1 MPPTSHPRGPFVGRD
16 LELKALARLVG
27 LGSDQL
33 RGAGVVVGGDAGV
46 GKTRLLS
53 ELVARAQEAGHTV
66 LVGHCLDVGD
76 SALPYLPFR
85 EMLDRFAT
93 AAPEVATALLEQ
105 HPAVSRLVP
114 GRAARFD
121 AEESL
126 GGDGGG
132 RTDRAGLFEG
142 VVGGL
147 RWLAERSPVLVVVED
162 LHWADASTRELLGYL
177 FARRE
182 VGVAVVGSY
191 RADDLHRRHPL
202 RPALA
207 EWLRLPGVSRELLAP
222 LPTADVRSLVQ
233 TLVEAPVSEEQVRA
247 IVSRAE
253 GNPFFVEELTSATL
267 SGEPGGLPLDLAELL
282 LVRADRLDE
291 STRTVVRAAAVAGR
305 AVTHQ
310 LLAEV
315 VELDATDLQLALR
328 TAVEGSVL
336 VAADTDGYAFRH
348 ALLAEAIYADL
359 LPGERVRL
367 HGAYARAL
375 ASGAL
380 TGSAAE
386 LARHARAAGDPE
398 MALDA
403 SVRAGDDAM
412 AVAGWAEAAH
422 HYEVALEL
430 AANRRTEGSAQLTA
444 AVDIVALTEKASRAA
459 AAGGDVQRA
468 VALAQDQLA
477 RLPADTSAA
486 QRARLLLTL
495 AEAAILTD
503 TQLDLLQLSGDAL
516 ELAPTEPPS
525 RLRARALTMH
535 ARANMDRRRN
545 EVAGGWAKEALA
557 MAAELGL
564 VDLVADARTVLARLT
579 ERAGDPSASLA
590 ALEAA
595 VLTARGA
602 GELTAELRS
611 QFSVGDLHY
620 QLARWEQAG
629 EAYRAAME
637 CARATG
643 HHWAPYG
650 IDARVMASLV
660 AYHRGEW
667 DEADRLTDTST
678 ESPPPLAWA
687 VLTAAGLGPPA
698 GRGEPKALSRLPEL
712 RRLWGSEGMIAVLA
726 GGAAID
732 LYGDARDLAAALA
745 LHDEVVSTVG
755 ALWDNKQFQAQVR
768 LSALALAQL
777 AGASAR
783 TPLRERGALV
793 DRGQVYR
800 DTAVDVAAHALTT
813 RHRLGLEIQAW
824 QARVDAEHARLR
836 WLAGVDAPS
845 EDELLTSREHDVAA
859 FERLGHVFEL
869 ARSKARLAVV
879 LRAVGRPDQAAEVA
893 REATEVATRLR
904 ATPLLAEL
912 GASPARVARA
922 RTGEST
928 RLLTDR
934 ELEVLGLVA
943 LGRTNR
949 EIAQQLFISTKTA
962 SVHVSHIMAKLGA
975 GGRTE
980 AVAVA
985 RSRSLLPGDEST

>member
-1 MPPTSHPRGPFVGRD
+1 MGRD
-16 LELKALARLVG
+16 LELEALVRLVG
-27 LGSDQL
+27 LGSGQPH
-33 RGAGVVVGGDAGV
+33 GAAVVVGGDAGV
-46 GKTRLLS
+46 GKTRLLN
-53 ELVARAQEAGHTV
+53 ELVARARDAGHTV

-93 AAPEVATALLEQ
+93 AAPGVATALLDR

-114 GRAARFD
+114 GQAPRVD
-121 AEESL
+121 SEESPRV
-126 GGDGGG
+126 DGSG
-132 RTDRAGLFEG
+132 RTDRASLFEG
-142 VVGGL
+142 VVAGL

-162 LHWADASTRELLGYL
+162 LHWADPSTRELLSYL
-177 FARRE
+177 FARLE

-222 LPTADVRSLVQ
+222 LPTAHVRSLVH
-233 TLVEAPVSEEQVRA
+233 TLVKAPVSEEQLRA
-247 IVSRAE
+247 IVARAE
-253 GNPFFVEELTSATL
+253 GNPFFVEELTSATMA
-267 SGEPGGLPLDLAELL
+267 GEPGGLPLDLAELL

-315 VELDATDLQLALR
+315 VELDADALQLALR
-328 TAVEGSVL
+328 SAVEGSVL

-375 ASGAL
+375 ARGAL

-386 LARHARAAGDPE
+386 LARHARAAGDLE
-398 MALDA
+398 MALGA
-403 SVRAGDDAM
+403 SVRAGDEAM

-430 AANRRTEGSAQLTA
+430 AANSRASGSAESAA
-444 AVDIVALTEKASRAA
+444 AVDVVALTEKASQAA

-477 RLPADTSAA
+477 RLPADTAA
-486 QRARLLLTL
+486 PQRARVLLTL

-516 ELAPTEPPS
+516 ELVPGEPPS

-564 VDLVADARTVLARLT
+564 VDLVADARTALARLA

-595 VLTARGA
+595 VMTARSA

-620 QLARWEQAG
+620 QLGRWEEAAA
-629 EAYRAAME
+629 AYRAAME
-637 CARATG
+637 CASAAG
-643 HHWAPYG
+643 HQWAPYG

-660 AYHRGEW
+660 AYHEGAW
-667 DEADRLTDTST
+667 DEADRLTETST

-698 GRGEPKALSRLPEL
+698 GRGEQEALARLPEL
-712 RRLWGSEGMIAVLA
+712 RRHWSSEGMIAVLA

-732 LYGDARDLAAALA
+732 LYGDAGDLPAALA
-745 LHDEVVSTVG
+745 VHDEVVSTVG

-777 AGASAR
+777 AAAAAS
-783 TPLRERGALV
+783 TPVRERAALV
-793 DRGQVYR
+793 DRGQAYR
-800 DTAVDVAAHALTT
+800 DTAAGVAAHALAT

-836 WLAGVDAPS
+836 WLAGVDPPTR
-845 EDELLTSREHDVAA
+845 DQLLSSRERDVAA

-869 ARSKARLAVV
+869 ARSKARLAAV
-879 LRAVGRPDQAAEVA
+879 LRAVGRQDEAADEA
-893 REATEVATRLR
+893 REATEVATRLGSV
-904 ATPLLAEL
+904 PLMAEL
-912 GASPARVARA
+912 GATPARVARA
-922 RTGEST
+922 RAGEST

-943 LGRTNR
+943 QGRTNR

-985 RSRSLLPGDEST
+985 RSRSLLPGGGSLD